1 MLRVVDDALKSAAE
15 AEKKTSEK
23 VNWAFR
29 KAIQELERFEMK
41 YHPQCMV
48 NERMA
53 AAKAK
58 DNIFSTIWDFFKE
71 MFSPKVGLGRIQLLH
86 LI

>member
-58 DNIFSTIWDFFKE
+58 DNVFSTIFKE
-71 MFSPKVGLGRIQLLH
+71 TFSPKVGLGRIHLLH